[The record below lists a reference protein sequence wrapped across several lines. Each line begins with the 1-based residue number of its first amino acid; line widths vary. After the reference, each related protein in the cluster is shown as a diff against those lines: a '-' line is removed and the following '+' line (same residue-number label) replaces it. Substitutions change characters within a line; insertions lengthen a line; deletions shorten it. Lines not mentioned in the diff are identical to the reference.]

1 MKEIKGLFNSAVV
14 YAEELEEA
22 AEEQI
27 RLLCDQNFTAGSK
40 IRIMPDVHFGAG
52 CTIGTTMTLTDK
64 VVPNIVGVD
73 IGCGM
78 EVVRLKK
85 TKEIDNTKL
94 DKAIRREIP
103 SGFEVRKK
111 PHPYVAET
119 RIEKLR
125 CAKAINLERAYLSIG
140 TLGGGNHFIEVNR
153 CGEGELYIVIHSG
166 SRNMGLQIAEF
177 YQKMAAKNS
186 KAAVPK
192 ALAYVEGQAFE
203 DYLHDMAI
211 AQRFAALNRKA
222 MMQLLLDSLEQTAA
236 EQFTTIHN
244 YIDMNGMILRKGAV
258 SARRG
263 EKLLIPMNMR
273 DGSLICVGKGNPE
286 WNFSAPH
293 GAGRLMSRTA
303 AKKRISLEDYRES
316 MKGIFSTTIERGT
329 LDEAPMAYKPME
341 SIIAQMGDAVTI
353 ERRLSTVYNF
363 KASE

>member
-1 MKEIKGLFNSAVV
+1 
-14 YAEELEEA
+14 
-22 AEEQI
+22 
-27 RLLCDQNFTAGSK
+27 
-40 IRIMPDVHFGAG
+40 MPDVHFGAG

-78 EVVRLKK
+78 EVARLKNAEK
-85 TKEIDNTKL
+85 IDCARL
-94 DKAIRREIP
+94 DKIIRREIP
-103 SGFEVRKK
+103 SAFDVRKK
-111 PHPYVAET
+111 PHPYAAEA

-125 CAKAINLERAYLSIG
+125 CAKAVNLERAHLSVG

-153 CGEGELYIVIHSG
+153 CDEGELYVVIHSG
-166 SRNMGLQIAEF
+166 SRNMGLQIAEH
-177 YQKMAAKNS
+177 YQKMAVKNS
-186 KAAVPK
+186 REAVPK
-192 ALAYVEGQAFE
+192 ALAYVEKQAFE

-211 AQRFAALNRKA
+211 AQRFATLNRKA
-222 MMQLLLDSLEQTAA
+222 MMQQLLEGMEMTAA

-258 SARRG
+258 SARKG

-303 AKKRISLEDYRES
+303 AKKRISMEDYRES
-316 MKGIFSTTIERGT
+316 MKGIFSTTVERNT
-329 LDEAPMAYKPME
+329 LDEAPMAYKPTE
-341 SIIAQMGDAVTI
+341 SIIAQMGEAVTI
-353 ERRLSTVYNF
+353 ERRISTVYNF